1 AVTDITGTL
10 DVSATGT
17 DENDASSTAGSGGAI
32 AGDASVG
39 NTNDTSTV
47 SAVVGGRQLAG
58 TVDVTATNNSVYTP
72 DVNSV
77 NAAYAGASGALANN
91 NDNTAADA
99 TVLSDTVIMASFAVD
114 ITAQNTFT
122 ENVPTNGNT
131 VSAGAGGF
139 LNGTAAV
146 STTTLTGNATV
157 TIGSSVMIDVETP
170 TTPSTGTPG
179 IFLTASSALNT
190 NDQVTLSSGGAI
202 EGAGTNSSLT
212 ATLNN
217 NVVTDSSAADPDTF
231 TTNQNIGIGT
241 YTTVNAAN
249 NSEADTWGV
258 LGALAS
264 SSAETVV
271 TSNQTVALGPDTNLT
286 ATQNVNLTAG
296 DDPTPG
302 ASTTE
307 PMVGDSNAQSYARGF
322 IGIPIANA
330 TTTLTSNATL
340 TVGTGD
346 QIESGENT
354 TLAADHGTPIATAQG
369 IGHGYEVGF
378 IPVTNGSSSPS
389 TSTSST
395 VTM

>member
-47 SAVVGGRQLAG
+47 SAVVGGSLLAG

-77 NAAYAGASGALANN
+77 NAALAGASGALANN
-91 NDNTAADA
+91 NDNTAANA
-99 TVLSDTVIMASFAVD
+99 TVLSNTLIMASFAVD
-114 ITAQNTFT
+114 VTAHNTYT
-122 ENVPTNGNT
+122 ETVPTNGNT

-139 LNGTAAV
+139 LNGTAAT
-146 STTTLTGNATV
+146 STTNLAGNANV
-157 TIGSSVMIDVETP
+157 TIGSAVVIDVETP
-170 TTPSTGTPG
+170 TTFSAGTPG
-179 IFLTASSALNT
+179 IFLIASSALNT
-190 NDQVTLSSGGAI
+190 SDQVTLSTGGAL

-217 NVVTDSSAADPDTF
+217 NVVTDSSAADPDVF

-249 NSEADTWGV
+249 NSEAHTWGV

-271 TSNQTVALGPDTNLT
+271 TSNQAVALGPDTNLT

-296 DDPTPG
+296 FTHHNRIFWKSG
-302 ASTTE
+302 
-307 PMVGDSNAQSYARGF
+307 R
-322 IGIPIANA
+322 
-330 TTTLTSNATL
+330 TLRL
-340 TVGTGD
+340 RLV
-346 QIESGENT
+346 
-354 TLAADHGTPIATAQG
+354 
-369 IGHGYEVGF
+369 
-378 IPVTNGSSSPS
+378 
-389 TSTSST
+389 
-395 VTM
+395 